1 MKLYL
6 FDFDGTL
13 TQKDSMIEFLIFVN
27 DNKFMFFLKT
37 LLAFSLLII
46 LSMISF
52 NKFKSHFLKIHLHK
66 FTEEDLQAKS
76 KKFANRIIKKLY
88 PEALSYLN
96 NIQGEEKY
104 IVTASLDIWMEEIS
118 KKLNCKLI
126 CTQSIFRNKKFV
138 SIKTNCK
145 GIVKKERIMNEIY
158 LEKFDEILT
167 FGNSKYDKEMMSLG
181 TSKYFKYFNK

>member
-37 LLAFSLLII
+37 LLAFPLLII

-76 KKFANRIIKKLY
+76 KKFANRII
-88 PEALSYLN
+88 S
-96 NIQGEEKY
+96 
-104 IVTASLDIWMEEIS
+104 
-118 KKLNCKLI
+118 
-126 CTQSIFRNKKFV
+126 
-138 SIKTNCK
+138 
-145 GIVKKERIMNEIY
+145 RII
-158 LEKFDEILT
+158 
-167 FGNSKYDKEMMSLG
+167 
-181 TSKYFKYFNK
+181 